1 MYHGK
6 AGRKLGRTS
15 SHKEAMFRNMV
26 TSVIKHER
34 IRTTD
39 SKAKEVRK
47 LAEKMITLG
56 KKGNLHARR
65 QALAFVR
72 DKALVSKLFGELT
85 ERYRNRA
92 GGYTRIIKVGYRFG
106 DNAPV
111 SILEFI
117 PEEKKKEKAKPK
129 AKGKAKEKDKSALE
143 SIPEEKKKEKVKP
156 KTEDKAK
163 EKEEEKSALESISEE
178 RKKEKATKAKAKVK
192 TTAKAKKEEKEKS
205 AE

>member
-15 SHKEAMFRNMV
+15 SHKEAMLRNMV
-26 TSVIKHER
+26 TSVIKHES

-39 SKAKEVRK
+39 CKAKELRK

-56 KKGNLHARR
+56 KRGDLHARR
-65 QALAFVR
+65 QALSVIR
-72 DKALVSKLFGELT
+72 DKSAVGKLFGELT
-85 ERYRNRA
+85 ERYRTRE

-117 PEEKKKEKAKPK
+117 SDGKEKAKPK
-129 AKGKAKEKDKSALE
+129 G
-143 SIPEEKKKEKVKP
+143 
-156 KTEDKAK
+156 
-163 EKEEEKSALESISEE
+163 
-178 RKKEKATKAKAKVK
+178 KAKAKE
-192 TTAKAKKEEKEKS
+192 AA
-205 AE
+205 AQ

>member
-1 MYHGK
+1 
-6 AGRKLGRTS
+6 
-15 SHKEAMFRNMV
+15 
-26 TSVIKHER
+26 
-34 IRTTD
+34 
-39 SKAKEVRK
+39 VRK

-72 DKALVSKLFGELT
+72 DKTLVSKLFGELT
-85 ERYRNRA
+85 ERYRQRA

-129 AKGKAKEKDKSALE
+129 AKGKAKEKDKEKPALE
-143 SIPEEKKKEKVKP
+143 FIPEEKKKEKAKP
-156 KTEDKAK
+156 KV
-163 EKEEEKSALESISEE
+163 KS
-178 RKKEKATKAKAKVK
+178 KV
-192 TTAKAKKEEKEKS
+192 KKEEKEKS

>member
-39 SKAKEVRK
+39 TKAKELRK
-47 LAEKMITLG
+47 IAEKMITLG
-56 KKGNLHARR
+56 KRGDLHARR

-72 DKALVSKLFGELT
+72 DKEMVKKLFGELS
-85 ERYRNRA
+85 ERYRERN
-92 GGYTRIIKVGYRFG
+92 GGYTRIIKAGYRVG
-106 DNAPV
+106 DNAPI
-111 SILEFI
+111 SILELI
-117 PEEKKKEKAKPK
+117 SDEKKKEKAE
-129 AKGKAKEKDKSALE
+129 AKGIA
-143 SIPEEKKKEKVKP
+143 KKKVKSKDNVAEV
-156 KTEDKAK
+156 KTASKD
-163 EKEEEKSALESISEE
+163 
-178 RKKEKATKAKAKVK
+178 KAKAKK
-192 TTAKAKKEEKEKS
+192 NKEKGVDKTEK

>member
-39 SKAKEVRK
+39 TKAKEIRK
-47 LAEKMITLG
+47 IAEKMITLG
-56 KKGNLHARR
+56 KRGDLHARR

-72 DKALVSKLFGELT
+72 DKEMVKKLFGELS
-85 ERYRNRA
+85 ERYRERN
-92 GGYTRIIKVGYRFG
+92 GGYTRIIKAGYRVG
-106 DNAPV
+106 DNAPI

-117 PEEKKKEKAKPK
+117 S
-129 AKGKAKEKDKSALE
+129 D
-143 SIPEEKKKEKVKP
+143 EKKKEKVETKG
-156 KTEDKAK
+156 KAK
-163 EKEEEKSALESISEE
+163 
-178 RKKEKATKAKAKVK
+178 KKEKTKDSAEVKTASKEKAKVK
-192 TTAKAKKEEKEKS
+192 KTKEKS
-205 AE
+205 EEKIEKA

>member
-6 AGRKLGRTS
+6 AGSKLGRTS
-15 SHKEAMFRNMV
+15 SHKEAMLRNMV

-39 SKAKEVRK
+39 TKAKELRK

-56 KKGNLHARR
+56 KKGSLHARR
-65 QALAFVR
+65 QALAVVR
-72 DKALVSKLFGELT
+72 DKETVSKLFGELT

-92 GGYTRIIKVGYRFG
+92 GGYTRIVKAGYRYG

-117 PEEKKKEKAKPK
+117 ADEKKKEKAK
-129 AKGKAKEKDKSALE
+129 AKGKT
-143 SIPEEKKKEKVKP
+143 
-156 KTEDKAK
+156 KTKAK
-163 EKEEEKSALESISEE
+163 T
-178 RKKEKATKAKAKVK
+178 KEKA
-192 TTAKAKKEEKEKS
+192 

>member
-56 KKGNLHARR
+56 KKGSLHARR

-85 ERYRNRA
+85 ERYRKRA

-117 PEEKKKEKAKPK
+117 PEEKKKEKVKPK
-129 AKGKAKEKDKSALE
+129 AKGKEKVQEKAEDKSALE
-143 SIPEEKKKEKVKP
+143 SAPPEKKKEKAKP
-156 KTEDKAK
+156 KAK
-163 EKEEEKSALESISEE
+163 SKS
-178 RKKEKATKAKAKVK
+178 
-192 TTAKAKKEEKEKS
+192 KKEEK
-205 AE
+205 

>member
-15 SHKEAMFRNMV
+15 SHKEAMLRNMV

-39 SKAKEVRK
+39 AKAKELRK

-56 KKGNLHARR
+56 KKGSLHARR
-65 QALAFVR
+65 QALAVVR
-72 DKALVSKLFGELT
+72 DKETVGKLFGEMT

-92 GGYTRIIKVGYRFG
+92 GGYTRIVKAGYRYG

-117 PEEKKKEKAKPK
+117 NDEKKKEKAKPK
-129 AKGKAKEKDKSALE
+129 ARSRAKAKEK
-143 SIPEEKKKEKVKP
+143 
-156 KTEDKAK
+156 
-163 EKEEEKSALESISEE
+163 
-178 RKKEKATKAKAKVK
+178 
-192 TTAKAKKEEKEKS
+192 